1 MRGINQQKD
10 EGRTMDSRAI
20 EAPGISPP
28 KWRQRLFAAGF
39 LTASVVAMLGWM
51 TGIAWAALS
60 LLKVL
65 L

>member
-1 MRGINQQKD
+1 
-10 EGRTMDSRAI
+10 MDSRPI
-20 EAPGISPP
+20 ETPRISPP
-28 KWRQRLFAAGF
+28 KWKQRLFTVGF